1 MFLYINFD
9 SWTSRIRVRWT
20 TTKTKKSIHFDSNF
34 YYSCRR
40 KLWLCNYI
48 ISFNM
53 FRWTYTI
60 STFSKEHDKYC
71 THIALNFHSLS
82 FQMYRAS
89 DPPIITLK
97 HGGLSDRLEFIVYDF
112 PSFYVLAIRTKEVKL
127 FLVMIATLL
136 KTISQILKK
145 DRKNISSRYFV
156 IKNLHLLETFSF
168 HFYNHKSHTGIFS
181 WCNPMIYVKTLSW

>member
-1 MFLYINFD
+1 
-9 SWTSRIRVRWT
+9 
-20 TTKTKKSIHFDSNF
+20 
-34 YYSCRR
+34 
-40 KLWLCNYI
+40 
-48 ISFNM
+48 M

-181 WCNPMIYVKTLSW
+181 

>member
-9 SWTSRIRVRWT
+9 SWTSRKRVRWT

-89 DPPIITLK
+89 DPPIIPLK

-112 PSFYVLAIRTKEVKL
+112 PSFYVLAIKRDSKEQKKSNCSWWWLLRFWKPYHKFWKKIERT
-127 FLVMIATLL
+127 LVRD
-136 KTISQILKK
+136 IL
-145 DRKNISSRYFV
+145 
-156 IKNLHLLETFSF
+156 
-168 HFYNHKSHTGIFS
+168 
-181 WCNPMIYVKTLSW
+181 